1 MVGYRSP
8 KPLIRVQILV
18 PLPYCQVVKWYT
30 QRTLTP
36 SFASSNLALAAIF
49 YKRGGIS
56 RMDNLKVLRTT
67 STIELV
73 EKLTKNIE
81 GKNQSM
87 VNLIAY
93 ELTTRIYIPA
103 SEMSFD
109 DILYS
114 FGYQTELQQE
124 KKLIKK

>member
-1 MVGYRSP
+1 MVARRSP
-8 KPLIRVQILV
+8 KPQVWVQILV
-18 PLPYCQVVKWYT
+18 PPAILPGGEVVT

-36 SFASSNLALAAIF
+36 SFASSNLALATIF

-81 GKNQSM
+81 RKNQSM

>member
-1 MVGYRSP
+1 
-8 KPLIRVQILV
+8 
-18 PLPYCQVVKWYT
+18 
-30 QRTLTP
+30 
-36 SFASSNLALAAIF
+36 
-49 YKRGGIS
+49 
-56 RMDNLKVLRTT
+56 MDNLKVLRTT

-103 SEMSFD
+103 SEMFFD

-114 FGYQTELQQE
+114 FGYQTELKQE

>member
-1 MVGYRSP
+1 
-8 KPLIRVQILV
+8 
-18 PLPYCQVVKWYT
+18 
-30 QRTLTP
+30 
-36 SFASSNLALAAIF
+36 
-49 YKRGGIS
+49 
-56 RMDNLKVLRTT
+56 MDNLKVLRTT

-93 ELTTRIYIPA
+93 ELTTRIYIPP

-109 DILYS
+109 DILHS
-114 FGYQTELQQE
+114 SGYPTELQWETILLQTSFHFHN
-124 KKLIKK
+124 KLL